1 MRTPFILL
9 RPLALLLLV
18 GAANASF
25 GCVPVDSMDAAQEDA
40 EADGGDDQDPQGE
53 NDGEGP
59 DAEPGSCNAWKIS
72 LCDAVT
78 RCSFNTEEEC
88 ETDVG
93 YVMCQDDAPLARCA
107 RELEDA
113 DCDELPKDCEAR
125 DIADRSLPGQVCQD
139 LQEASCEWSL
149 TCGYELSLESCLA
162 NQAAAQPCSEF
173 TAVLPGYEDCL
184 EAVRFLPCDGTLPA
198 SCQGLLR
205 R

>member
-1 MRTPFILL
+1 MRSLPF
-9 RPLALLLLV
+9 RSLALSVLL
-18 GAANASF
+18 GPWSAPF
-25 GCVPVDSMDAAQEDA
+25 GCVPVQNMEGAEEDGA
-40 EADGGDDQDPQGE
+40 LDGGDDQDPQG
-53 NDGEGP
+53 DGDGP
-59 DAEPGSCNAWKIS
+59 NAEPGTCNAWKIS

-78 RCSFNTEEEC
+78 RCSFDTQEEC

-93 YVMCQDDAPLARCA
+93 YVMCKADAPVGRCA

-113 DCDELPKDCEAR
+113 DCDELPKDCDAR
-125 DIADRSLPGQVCQD
+125 DIADRSLPQKVCQD

-149 TCGYELSLESCLA
+149 TCGYELSLEACLA
-162 NQAAAQPCSEF
+162 NQASVQPCSDF

-184 EAVRFLPCDGTLPA
+184 EAVRFQPCNGTLPA